1 MCIHI
6 LLRNICIQL
15 HTCKA
20 DWETLQPDLET
31 FCQNAIRRE
40 LYAFWPQLLAL
51 LGLKCSKLML
61 LDHKLR
67 EIGGFRYIFD
77 VSITNLLN
85 SPDCCWNWMFCS
97 NKPKVYW
104 SCWRLAGSQ
113 YGYPLDIQPISFDAQ
128 WIPSELPSLWIPK
141 ESWKETFQPLVG
153 GGEKKSFNLRLKLEI
168 PFIST
173 FGWEAEIWL
182 ILFPFTFGEAGNP
195 FMRGTTGG
203 PFRGLQEFR

>member
-1 MCIHI
+1 MYTATHV
-6 LLRNICIQL
+6 LYV
-15 HTCKA
+15 CKA
-20 DWETLQPDLET
+20 DLETFNIDLET

-51 LGLKCSKLML
+51 LGLKCSKLLL

-67 EIGGFRYIFD
+67 RIGGFRYIFD
-77 VSITNLLN
+77 VSITNLPN
-85 SPDCCWNWMFCS
+85 VADCCWNWMFCS

-141 ESWKETFQPLVG
+141 ESWKPLNSNRRLA
-153 GGEKKSFNLRLKLEI
+153 EIWLESFYFNLRLK
-168 PFIST
+168 P
-173 FGWEAEIWL
+173 
-182 ILFPFTFGEAGNP
+182 GNSP
-195 FMRGTTGG
+195 HVWNDWRT
-203 PFRGLQEFR
+203 L